1 MACCVLEQTVNVEL
15 GTQVQ
20 DAVELGAQVQ
30 DARHIT
36 TVSRAGIVASCHLC
50 SWVTCIQYSF
60 KTVRIVLSERV
71 EVQAIVLPLRPV
83 LVLSAVLV
91 GVVENDRDYVCA
103 YVGGTE
109 KAEGAREM
117 ASVRVSGVQ
126 GSGAQWRSGW
136 WHSMENG
143 TFILTAQ
150 DLVFD
155 ARIQV

>member
-1 MACCVLEQTVNVEL
+1 MACCVLEQTVIVEL

-60 KTVRIVLSERV
+60 KTVRIVLSGRV

-117 ASVRVSGVQ
+117 ASVRVSGV
-126 GSGAQWRSGW
+126 
-136 WHSMENG
+136 
-143 TFILTAQ
+143 
-150 DLVFD
+150 
-155 ARIQV
+155 